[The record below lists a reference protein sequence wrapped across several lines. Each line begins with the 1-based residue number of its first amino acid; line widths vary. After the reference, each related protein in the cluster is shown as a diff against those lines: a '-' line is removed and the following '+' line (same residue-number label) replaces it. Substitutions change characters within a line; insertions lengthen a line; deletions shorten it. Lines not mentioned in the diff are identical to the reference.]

1 MSDGLLDITL
11 TLTVEDE
18 VVQAPEATWLNTLSE
33 FFSSASAARNALV
46 RNWLQDGDGHKMCRA
61 LLGSSGGIIQS

>member
-11 TLTVEDE
+11 TLSVEDE

-46 RNWLQDGDGHKMCRA
+46 HNWLQDGD
-61 LLGSSGGIIQS
+61 

>member
-11 TLTVEDE
+11 TLSVEDE
-18 VVQAPEATWLNTLSE
+18 VVQAPEATWLNTRSE

-46 RNWLQDGDGHKMCRA
+46 HNWLQDGDGHKMCRA
-61 LLGSSGGIIQS
+61 LLGSSGGIVQS